1 MHCCHISGK
10 AKIPRIFL
18 LFPKKHAM
26 KGTTSG
32 CCCLAM
38 QESGVGGGRE
48 EKRKESKRA

>member
-10 AKIPRIFL
+10 AKIPRIF
-18 LFPKKHAM
+18 PKKHVM

-32 CCCLAM
+32 CRCLAM